1 LEIRPGEKEAN
12 AVVQMA
18 HLLEF
23 QYGTMI
29 RMLEDMRNRGVDVEG
44 PLERAGLKICNR
56 TRPEVLERLAAAEDQ
71 MAEEHETEAAMHR
84 HRAQE
89 LRGRTRN
96 GQISGP
102 AEASGGVGE

>member
-1 LEIRPGEKEAN
+1 MRGRKKELHNPLRKTIYVEKADAETAK
-12 AVVQMA
+12 AS
-18 HLLEF
+18 HLSDSVI
-23 QYGTMI
+23 Y
-29 RMLEDMRNRGVDVEG
+29 
-44 PLERAGLKICNR
+44 RAGLKICNR

-96 GQISGP
+96 GQISEP
-102 AEASGGVGE
+102 EPVGGEVAP